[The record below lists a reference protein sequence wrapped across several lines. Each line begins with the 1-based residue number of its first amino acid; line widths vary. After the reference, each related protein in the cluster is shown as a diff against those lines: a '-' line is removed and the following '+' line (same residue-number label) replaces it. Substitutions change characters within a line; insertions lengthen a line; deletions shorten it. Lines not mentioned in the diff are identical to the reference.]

1 MSTAISPSK
10 AFAYDSIKQEVNSPF
25 TTFQYGHFVKPAA
38 STQPVAKAA
47 PAAIVNDSLLS
58 FEDDG
63 PVDGDYGMYV
73 AEALDL
79 DYDEPNAVASPD
91 AMEFIAV
98 GDSGVRT
105 VELGVSNGAPVAK
118 AAPIAQER
126 EAA

>member
-10 AFAYDSIKQEVNSPF
+10 AFAYESIKQEVSSPF

-38 STQPVAKAA
+38 SIQPVAKVA
-47 PAAIVNDSLLS
+47 PAAIENDSLLS

-79 DYDEPNAVASPD
+79 DYDEPNAVAEPE
-91 AMEFIAV
+91 AMEFVAV
-98 GDSGVRT
+98 GDTAIRT
-105 VELGVSNGAPVAK
+105 VELEVTSGAPAPK
-118 AAPIAQER
+118 AAPAAAER

>member
-10 AFAYDSIKQEVNSPF
+10 AFAYEAIKQEVNSPF

-38 STQPVAKAA
+38 SIQPVAKAA
-47 PAAIVNDSLLS
+47 PAVVANDSLLS

-79 DYDEPNAVASPD
+79 DYDEPNAVAEPD

-98 GDSGVRT
+98 GDTAVRT
-105 VELGVSNGAPVAK
+105 VEMGVSTGVTAPK
-118 AAPIAQER
+118 AAPAAEER

>member
-10 AFAYDSIKQEVNSPF
+10 AFAYEAIKQDVNSPF

-38 STQPVAKAA
+38 SIQPVAKAA
-47 PAAIVNDSLLS
+47 PAVVANDLLLS

-73 AEALDL
+73 AEPLDL
-79 DYDEPNAVASPD
+79 DYDEPNAVAEPE
-91 AMEFIAV
+91 AMEFVAV
-98 GDSGVRT
+98 GDSAVRT
-105 VELGVSNGAPVAK
+105 VEMGVSAGETAAKPVA
-118 AAPIAQER
+118 AIEER